1 MDSTVRVEPAAQ
13 RDASADPNAAERLAA
28 LAYDD
33 MRRVDALI
41 LERLDSHVAL
51 IPELSRY
58 LIEAGGKRVRPM
70 ITVAAANMLGP
81 CEQPPV
87 LLAAAVEFIHTA
99 TLLHDDVVDESG
111 MRRGKVAANLVWS
124 NASSVLV
131 GDFLFARSFSL
142 MVEAGSMKALGV
154 LSAAASTIAEG
165 EVRQLSAVKDLG
177 VSVET
182 YMEIIDAKTAA
193 LFAAAAEVAGIVA
206 GRPLVEEEALR
217 TYGRELG
224 LAFQLVDDALDY
236 GGAASKL
243 GKSVG
248 DDFREGKVTLPVAL
262 CLQAARVTR
271 PRSGN
276 APSPKPTSVK
286 AISSRRWPISRATD
300 HCGPRSTRPVTTPA
314 GRVRLWRFS
323 RTMPGAARWA
333 IWPTSS
339 SSAPTDR
346 CPARPR
352 QPVGGCDGGQKRRH
366 RR

>member
-206 GRPLVEEEALR
+206 GRPLAEEEALR

-262 CLQAARVTR
+262 CLQAA
-271 PRSGN
+271 SGDE
-276 APSPKPTSVK
+276 AAFWQRTI
-286 AISSRRWPISRATD
+286 AETDQREGDFEQALAYISRHGSLRATLDQARD
-300 HCGPRSTRPVTTPA
+300 HARRAREALEIFPDNA
-314 GRVRLWRFS
+314 WRRALGDLADFVVE
-323 RTMPGAARWA
+323 RAY
-333 IWPTSS
+333 
-339 SSAPTDR
+339 
-346 CPARPR
+346 
-352 QPVGGCDGGQKRRH
+352 
-366 RR
+366 

>member
-1 MDSTVRVEPAAQ
+1 MVSMKSSVPEPVPT
-13 RDASADPNAAERLAA
+13 PNAAERLAQ

-41 LERLDSHVAL
+41 LERLDSHVDL
-51 IPELSRY
+51 IPELARY

-70 ITVAAANMLGP
+70 ITVAAGNLLGYS
-81 CEQPPV
+81 EDAV
-87 LLAAAVEFIHTA
+87 MKLAAAVEFIHTA

-111 MRRGKVAANLVWS
+111 MRRGKTAANLIWG

-165 EVRQLSAVKDLG
+165 EVRQLSAVKDMS

-193 LFAAAAEVAGIVA
+193 LFAAAAQVSGIVA
-206 GRPLVEEEALR
+206 GRSEADEKALE

-236 GGAASKL
+236 GGQAKKL

-262 CLQAARVTR
+262 CIAEAEGEEAKFWQRVIAETDQRDGDFEQALAYMNARGTIKATVKQAKDHAKSARMALQRF
-271 PRSGN
+271 
-276 APSPKPTSVK
+276 PSNKWREALEDLADFVVE
-286 AISSRRWPISRATD
+286 RAY
-300 HCGPRSTRPVTTPA
+300 
-314 GRVRLWRFS
+314 
-323 RTMPGAARWA
+323 
-333 IWPTSS
+333 
-339 SSAPTDR
+339 
-346 CPARPR
+346 
-352 QPVGGCDGGQKRRH
+352 
-366 RR
+366 

>member
-1 MDSTVRVEPAAQ
+1 VDSTVRVEPAAQ
-13 RDASADPNAAERLAA
+13 RDASADANAAERLAA

-70 ITVAAANMLGP
+70 ITVAAANMLGQ

-262 CLQAARVTR
+262 CLQAATGDEAEFWKRTIAETDQR
-271 PRSGN
+271 EGDFEQ
-276 APSPKPTSVK
+276 AL
-286 AISSRRWPISRATD
+286 AYISRHGSLRATLDQARD
-300 HCGPRSTRPVTTPA
+300 HARRAREALEIFPDNA
-314 GRVRLWRFS
+314 WRTAMGDLADFVVE
-323 RTMPGAARWA
+323 RAY
-333 IWPTSS
+333 
-339 SSAPTDR
+339 
-346 CPARPR
+346 
-352 QPVGGCDGGQKRRH
+352 
-366 RR
+366 

>member
-13 RDASADPNAAERLAA
+13 RDASADANAAERLAA

-262 CLQAARVTR
+262 CLQAATGDEAAFWQRTIAETDQR
-271 PRSGN
+271 EGDFEQ
-276 APSPKPTSVK
+276 AL
-286 AISSRRWPISRATD
+286 AYISRHGSLRATLDQARD
-300 HCGPRSTRPVTTPA
+300 HARRAREALEIFPDNA
-314 GRVRLWRFS
+314 WRTALGDLADFVVE
-323 RTMPGAARWA
+323 RAY
-333 IWPTSS
+333 
-339 SSAPTDR
+339 
-346 CPARPR
+346 
-352 QPVGGCDGGQKRRH
+352 
-366 RR
+366 

>member
-1 MDSTVRVEPAAQ
+1 MLKADAADVPA
-13 RDASADPNAAERLAA
+13 RENAAERLAV

-51 IPELSRY
+51 IPELARY

-70 ITVAAANMLGP
+70 ITVAAANMLGHTDMAP
-81 CEQPPV
+81 IR
-87 LLAAAVEFIHTA
+87 LAAAVEFIHTA

-111 MRRGKVAANLVWS
+111 MRRGKVAANLVWG

-165 EVRQLSAVKDLG
+165 EVRQLSAVKDIG
-177 VSVET
+177 VSVDT
-182 YMEIIDAKTAA
+182 YMQIIDAKTAA
-193 LFAAAAEVAGIVA
+193 LFAAAAQVSGIVA
-206 GRPLVEEEALR
+206 ARPSDEEAALE

-236 GGAASKL
+236 GGAAAKL
-243 GKSVG
+243 GKSTG

-262 CLQAARVTR
+262 SLKQAGPDEAAFWRRVIAETDQKDGDFERALDYMNGHGALAATVEQARDHAARAR
-271 PRSGN
+271 AALSGFPDN
-276 APSPKPTSVK
+276 AW
-286 AISSRRWPISRATD
+286 RRALGDLADFVVERAY
-300 HCGPRSTRPVTTPA
+300 
-314 GRVRLWRFS
+314 
-323 RTMPGAARWA
+323 
-333 IWPTSS
+333 
-339 SSAPTDR
+339 
-346 CPARPR
+346 
-352 QPVGGCDGGQKRRH
+352 
-366 RR
+366 

>member
-1 MDSTVRVEPAAQ
+1 MPEPAEL
-13 RDASADPNAAERLAA
+13 NAAERLAT
-28 LAYDD
+28 LAFDD

-41 LERLDSHVAL
+41 LDRLQSHVTL
-51 IPELSRY
+51 IPELARY

-70 ITVAAANMLGP
+70 ITIAAANMIGCRDEAP
-81 CEQPPV
+81 IK
-87 LLAAAVEFIHTA
+87 LAAAVEFIHTA

-111 MRRGKVAANLVWS
+111 MRRGKAAANLVWG

-165 EVRQLSAVKDLG
+165 EVRQLAAVKDTG

-182 YMEIIDAKTAA
+182 YLEIIDAKTAA
-193 LFAAAAEVAGIVA
+193 LFAAAAQVAGIVA
-206 GRPLVEEEALR
+206 ARPIVEEKALE

-236 GGAASKL
+236 DGAAAKL

-262 CLQAARVTR
+262 SILSADDEQRAFWDRVIGQLDQHDGDFETALAYMREHKAIEATIEAAHNRAAKARQALAIFPANEWRLALEALASFVVTR
-271 PRSGN
+271 
-276 APSPKPTSVK
+276 A
-286 AISSRRWPISRATD
+286 
-300 HCGPRSTRPVTTPA
+300 H
-314 GRVRLWRFS
+314 
-323 RTMPGAARWA
+323 
-333 IWPTSS
+333 
-339 SSAPTDR
+339 
-346 CPARPR
+346 
-352 QPVGGCDGGQKRRH
+352 
-366 RR
+366 

>member
-1 MDSTVRVEPAAQ
+1 MDSMVNVKAAAAVRATSP
-13 RDASADPNAAERLAA
+13 SNAAERLAA

-41 LERLDSHVAL
+41 LDRLDSHVEL
-51 IPELSRY
+51 IPELARY

-70 ITVAAANMLGP
+70 ITIAAANMLGECGDAP
-81 CEQPPV
+81 IR
-87 LLAAAVEFIHTA
+87 LAAAVEFIHTA

-111 MRRGKVAANLVWS
+111 MRRGKTAANLVWG

-165 EVRQLSAVKDLG
+165 EVRQLASVKDVG
-177 VSVET
+177 ISVAT

-193 LFAAAAEVAGIVA
+193 LFAAAAQVSGIVA
-206 GRPLVEEEALR
+206 NRTAAEERALE

-236 GGAASKL
+236 GGAAATL
-243 GKSVG
+243 GKTVG

-262 CLQAARVTR
+262 AIAAADEKERAFWVRTIDEADQR
-271 PRSGN
+271 DGDFQTALDYVHRHG
-276 APSPKPTSVK
+276 ALEATLET
-286 AISSRRWPISRATD
+286 ARDRARRARAAL
-300 HCGPRSTRPVTTPA
+300 GLFPA
-314 GRVRLWRFS
+314 NPWRDTLADLADFVVE
-323 RTMPGAARWA
+323 RAY
-333 IWPTSS
+333 
-339 SSAPTDR
+339 
-346 CPARPR
+346 
-352 QPVGGCDGGQKRRH
+352 
-366 RR
+366 